1 MMPYPE
7 NFRFGVYMD
16 PMYLIFL
23 VLLVCGV
30 LGGLVNSYGED
41 APLEGKALS
50 WWKQVVIGVAAS
62 FMVPLFLN
70 MISSSLLDSI
80 RGTGGAT
87 GAAGDQSKLFVLAG
101 FALVAAISSRAFIT
115 TITSRV
121 LQEVRIAKD
130 EAKQAHQIAVKA
142 QSSANQAEESVQP
155 FLETDSSEQSGPEKE
170 KQETFLNSLDLDSNE
185 LSIMKAL
192 AESSFSMRSMNG
204 LLKATLL
211 ETTPFNVALSTLMK
225 KGLVAQ
231 GKSKSDY
238 PRWYLTS
245 EGRILFAQ
253 HGSYQS

>member
-1 MMPYPE
+1 
-7 NFRFGVYMD
+7 MD
-16 PMYLIFL
+16 PMYLIFI
-23 VLLVCGV
+23 VLLVCGI

-41 APLEGKALS
+41 SPVDGKGLS
-50 WWKQVVIGVAAS
+50 WWKQVVIGIAAS

-80 RGTGGAT
+80 RGTSGGT
-87 GAAGDQSKLFVLAG
+87 GSIGDPSKLFVLAG

-130 EAKQAHQIAVKA
+130 QASQAHQIAERA
-142 QSSANQAEESVQP
+142 ESAANQAEESVQP
-155 FLETDSSEQSGPEKE
+155 FLETNGEEHSVPERDS
-170 KQETFLNSLDLDSNE
+170 QETSFNALHLDDNE
-185 LSIMKAL
+185 LLIMKAL
-192 AESSFSMRSMNG
+192 VESSFSMRSMNG
-204 LLKATLL
+204 LSKATLL
-211 ETTPFNVALSTLMK
+211 EPTPFNVALNSLMK

-245 EGRILFAQ
+245 DGRSNFA
-253 HGSYQS
+253 HYSSNQS